1 MKSITNLSKK
11 ETPNKGITLIAL
23 VITIIVLLILA
34 GVSIATLT
42 GENGILN
49 KATIATE
56 KTKQEEGKE
65 AILLAIDEMLAEKLQ
80 NGEKL
85 TIAYI
90 GDHIHEKLEIE
101 KEDVTKNGE
110 PTETVDV
117 IYGDYEYEIDL
128 NFNVTILGKTKQMI
142 KIEYTYEKQEEQGII
157 HLKIK
162 TEDKDGIKKVTKPD
176 GTVQE
181 YSNNEKEVT
190 IDYIVKQNGKY
201 KFIAEGYNGNK
212 RAKTINVEELDYFNV
227 SFDTTIDFL
236 TIENAYNKSK
246 EPLTNEEQQI
256 VSDTMNL
263 SSDTTIY
270 NAKKPENSNMWTL
283 FGQSKNK
290 AIDNMYF
297 YDKYDVVTKTVYE
310 EGEWSEWSK
319 VSSSVNTEGGFYENY
334 SFDKTTGDYTSY
346 GKTKDLKYADFGAIM
361 YGPNFSNINTMPDSI
376 NAGKTLTQYRNAKFE
391 TEHAGFKN
399 YYRTKSVIEKTSI
412 DKGTWKEE
420 IISNT
425 GIYPDDAS
433 YKVENDTYWYKKKEQ
448 VKAYYIYKY
457 ANKELQTSYDIQN
470 NIITTKKIDLGKR
483 RDSVKILIQADNI
496 NYRISISKDNQ
507 NWIEIG
513 DKSVLNG
520 KTDIKLPE
528 ECDSLYI
535 KIERSNSNVSKM
547 VVKE

>member
-1 MKSITNLSKK
+1 M
-11 ETPNKGITLIAL
+11 
-23 VITIIVLLILA
+23 
-34 GVSIATLT
+34 
-42 GENGILN
+42 
-49 KATIATE
+49 
-56 KTKQEEGKE
+56 
-65 AILLAIDEMLAEKLQ
+65 
-80 NGEKL
+80 
-85 TIAYI
+85 
-90 GDHIHEKLEIE
+90 H
-101 KEDVTKNGE
+101 
-110 PTETVDV
+110 
-117 IYGDYEYEIDL
+117 
-128 NFNVTILGKTKQMI
+128 
-142 KIEYTYEKQEEQGII
+142 
-157 HLKIK
+157 
-162 TEDKDGIKKVTKPD
+162 
-176 GTVQE
+176 
-181 YSNNEKEVT
+181 
-190 IDYIVKQNGKY
+190 
-201 KFIAEGYNGNK
+201 
-212 RAKTINVEELDYFNV
+212 
-227 SFDTTIDFL
+227 
-236 TIENAYNKSK
+236 NKSK

-310 EGEWSEWSK
+310 EGEWSEWST

-346 GKTKDLKYADFGAIM
+346 GKTEDLKYADFGAIM

-391 TEHAGFKN
+391 TEYAGFKN